1 MRVQVECYSGR
12 KADERPVR
20 FRLEGREYMVEQIL
34 DQWYGP
40 EHEYFKLQADD
51 GNVYILRHQTSVPD
65 GDWDLVSFRKS
76 GSGSGRET

>member
-1 MRVQVECYSGR
+1 MECHSGQ
-12 KADERPVR
+12 KADERPIR
-20 FRLEGREYMVEQIL
+20 FRLEGREYVVREVL

-40 EHEYFKLQADD
+40 EHAFFKIRGDD
-51 GNVYILRHQTSVPD
+51 GNLYILRHETSVPD